1 VDHARTA
8 FARGLHVMSEKP
20 IADTMEHAIEMVQ
33 LARQANRQLL
43 ISQNFRFSAA
53 AVTLRRLIAEQVAGA
68 FGHGHI
74 DFYLPADFGNSF
86 RATMPHVLLM
96 DMAIHHLDMIRAI
109 TGRNIARVFAQTF
122 RPSWSWYETR
132 PGLKMIMELEGGMP
146 FSYSGDWSARGR
158 NTGWNGNWRLQC
170 ADGSLHLEH
179 GEPERITLVRSS
191 RGFNNDAAEQAIAL
205 ISPSGPGRRRRCTRL
220 PMRFE
225 PAQRRR
231 SAAKTISGVSVR

>member
-1 VDHARTA
+1 
-8 FARGLHVMSEKP
+8 
-20 IADTMEHAIEMVQ
+20 
-33 LARQANRQLL
+33 
-43 ISQNFRFSAA
+43 
-53 AVTLRRLIAEQVAGA
+53 
-68 FGHGHI
+68 
-74 DFYLPADFGNSF
+74 
-86 RATMPHVLLM
+86 
-96 DMAIHHLDMIRAI
+96 MIRAI

-191 RGFNNDAAEQAIAL
+191 RGFNDDAAEQAIAL
-205 ISPSGPGRRRRCTRL
+205 DQPERTGQAATLHAFADAIRAGAAAQISGEDNLWSFGAVMAGV
-220 PMRFE
+220 
-225 PAQRRR
+225 R
-231 SAAKTISGVSVR
+231 SAEEGRTVDVAEVMGR